1 MKSNTTEE
9 LLLAIADRLN
19 NADGGT
25 ATAATTAKAGVV
37 KMVANVAE
45 TAGDAPTA
53 EEFKALL
60 DALISASI
68 TDAIMRCSVRIIIGT

>member
-53 EEFKALL
+53 E
-60 DALISASI
+60 
-68 TDAIMRCSVRIIIGT
+68 